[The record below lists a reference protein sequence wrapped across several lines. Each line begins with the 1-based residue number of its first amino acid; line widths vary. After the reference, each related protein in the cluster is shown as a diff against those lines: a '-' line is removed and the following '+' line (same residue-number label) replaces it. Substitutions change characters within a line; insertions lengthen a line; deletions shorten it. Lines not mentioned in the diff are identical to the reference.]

1 MENTKQLSYYEL
13 VELEMRSMNCTCLY
27 GECPDVHVL
36 CPICNVGFRST
47 CGRDFH
53 QYTDCSLFGH
63 DCFRPGPCFCLEEA
77 MLKWEEERKKSRPDE
92 ARLFRCRQDPASCD
106 ETFETQQEKD
116 FHITHVCYSADFCC
130 VENCDCF
137 KKLVEFLNSDR

>member
-63 DCFRPGPCFCLEEA
+63 DCFRPGPCFCLDEA

>member
-27 GECPDVHVL
+27 GECPDGHVL

-63 DCFRPGPCFCLEEA
+63 DCFRPGPCFCLDEA